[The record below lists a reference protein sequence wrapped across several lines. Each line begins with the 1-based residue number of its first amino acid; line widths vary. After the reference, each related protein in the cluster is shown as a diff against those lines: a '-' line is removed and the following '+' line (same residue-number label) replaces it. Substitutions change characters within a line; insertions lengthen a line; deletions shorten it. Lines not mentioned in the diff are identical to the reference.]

1 MPRSFLA
8 FVLLT
13 AIAPMVGCAGTPTG
27 STIPATAA
35 AALEKA
41 DHFELLAIDPK
52 HQNEKP
58 KDDFHGWRILG
69 RTTIKDSTT
78 RKKLVA
84 ALRQG
89 AAENDGRFAN
99 CFNPRHGIRVT
110 HDGKTIDFLICFECM
125 RVEIY
130 ADQMRDGDFLTARS
144 PQPVFDEVL
153 RQAGVSLPHAG
164 KE

>member
-1 MPRSFLA
+1 MPRSLLA
-8 FVLLT
+8 FVFLT
-13 AIAPMVGCAGTPTG
+13 AITLTIGCAGKPNG
-27 STIPATAA
+27 GTIPATAA

-41 DHFELLAIDPK
+41 DQFELLAIDPK
-52 HQNEKP
+52 YQDEKP

-69 RTTIKDSTT
+69 RTSIKDANT

-84 ALRQG
+84 ALKQG
-89 AAENDGRFAN
+89 AAENDGMFAN

-110 HDGKTIDFLICFECM
+110 HEGKTIDFLICFECM

-153 RQAGVSLPHAG
+153 RQAGVSATEAD
-164 KE
+164 KK